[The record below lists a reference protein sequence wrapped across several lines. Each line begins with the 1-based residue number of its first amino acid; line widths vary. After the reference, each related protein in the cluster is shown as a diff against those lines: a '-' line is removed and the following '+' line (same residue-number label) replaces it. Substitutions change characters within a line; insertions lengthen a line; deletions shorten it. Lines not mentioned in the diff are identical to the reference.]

1 MEAMSEG
8 RRPDPAER
16 SPVVAERS
24 PGSSG
29 RREWIPPTSI
39 VRSTLRALLEP
50 RRLLPVLVVCAPVVM
65 LQGRTSRDPLA
76 APLGALLC
84 VAFLLFAPV
93 SWRIL
98 FPDGLELEH
107 GAARLLLFAASGV
120 GVVLFV
126 GVVVPRLLDMGPTL
140 LTVRSGL
147 VVSTAL
153 FLVGG
158 WGLGRDIGMESSLR
172 KERLRADALVGA
184 AEHAQ
189 LLAIRSH
196 LDPHFLF
203 NTLSAIAEWCRDDG
217 EVAERAV
224 LQLSGILRAILA
236 GVKQPAWPLANEVE
250 LVRDLLALYPL
261 RDPDLFQVEWDLPT
275 PLPTIDVLPMILLP
289 IAENAVKHG
298 PSAGHRGILRVS
310 IADGEPLR
318 VSIENPGRYLG
329 PRPGSDGLPMVE
341 RRLRLAYGGRAR
353 LHIAGD
359 EARTRVDIDLPR
371 EGPRRGA
378 PV

>member
-1 MEAMSEG
+1 
-8 RRPDPAER
+8 
-16 SPVVAERS
+16 VAS
-24 PGSSG
+24 Q

-50 RRLLPVLVVCAPVVM
+50 RRLVPVLVVCAPLVV

-76 APLGALLC
+76 APLGAVFCL
-84 VAFLLFAPV
+84 AFFAFAPV

-98 FPDGLELEH
+98 FPEGLELDH
-107 GAARLLLFAASGV
+107 GAARLLLYAAGSAGVVLIV
-120 GVVLFV
+120 GVVA
-126 GVVVPRLLDMGPTL
+126 PRLLDMRPTL

-147 VVSTAL
+147 LVSAAL

-158 WGLGRDIGMESSLR
+158 WGLGRDIGMEASLR
-172 KERLRADALVGA
+172 RERLRADALARA
-184 AEHAQ
+184 AETAQ

-203 NTLSAIAEWCRDDG
+203 NTLNAIAEWCRQDG

-224 LQLSGILRAILA
+224 LQLSALLRAILA
-236 GVKQPAWPLANEVE
+236 GVKEPAWPLAREID

-261 RDPDLFQVEWDLPT
+261 RDPELLQVDWDLPA
-275 PLPTIDVLPMILLP
+275 PLPHVDVLPMILLP

-298 PSAGHRGILRVS
+298 PAAGHRGPVRVAVS
-310 IADGEPLR
+310 DGHPLH
-318 VSIENPGRYLG
+318 VSIENPGAYAG
-329 PRPGSDGLPMVE
+329 PRPGSEGLPTVE
-341 RRLRLAYGGRAR
+341 RRLNLAYGGDAR
-353 LHIAGD
+353 LRITEDG
-359 EARTRVDIDLPR
+359 ARTRVEIDLPR
-371 EGPRRGA
+371 EGPRRGP